1 MKLKYFIPSLVAVV
15 AAVFTSCSDG
25 KDATYLEGI
34 RVSQSYVALNTAGG
48 SASIDV
54 TTNGSW
60 TVTEVPNW
68 LTVSPASGTGN
79 GTITFS
85 ADAGEGRSGSV
96 KLNCGDETQI
106 INIIQGV
113 VTISP
118 ATCAEVLATS
128 MVHSTLRVAPRTSAA
143 GASR

>member
-85 ADAGEGRSGSV
+85 ADAAEGRSGSV

-118 ATCAEVLATS
+118 ATCAEVLAGPDSKTYQ
-128 MVHSTLRVAPRTSAA
+128 VTGT
-143 GASR
+143 

>member
-54 TTNGSW
+54 TTNGRW
-60 TVTEVPNW
+60 
-68 LTVSPASGTGN
+68 
-79 GTITFS
+79 
-85 ADAGEGRSGSV
+85 RGS
-96 KLNCGDETQI
+96 
-106 INIIQGV
+106 
-113 VTISP
+113 
-118 ATCAEVLATS
+118 
-128 MVHSTLRVAPRTSAA
+128 
-143 GASR
+143 